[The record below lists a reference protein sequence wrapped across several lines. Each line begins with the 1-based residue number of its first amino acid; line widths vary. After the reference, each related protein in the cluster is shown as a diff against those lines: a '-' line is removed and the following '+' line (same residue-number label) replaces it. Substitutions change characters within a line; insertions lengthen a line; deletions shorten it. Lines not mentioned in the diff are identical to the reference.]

1 MAKDNQRRN
10 FIKNIS
16 ALSGAALSS
25 SVLAS
30 CTNATHE
37 IEANSQK
44 LKSNKVY
51 NWRCVTVWPPNFPIL
66 GEGVNNFANEIRDLS
81 NGRLNIKVYGG
92 GELVPALESF
102 DAVQLGGAQMMHGA
116 AYYWAGKIPAS
127 VFFTA
132 IPFGMNTR
140 EHNAWLL
147 YGGGNELWKELYNGI
162 GLEPFPCGNTGTQ
175 MGGWFNKKLNT
186 AEDLK
191 GIKMRIPGLGGKVFT
206 KAGGTS
212 VTVPGGEIY
221 TNLERGVIDATEWIG
236 PYHDYLMGFHK
247 IAKYYYY
254 PGWHEPSATLEL
266 VCNKEAYDELPE
278 DLQDLI
284 KSVSLKHNGIMMS
297 EFEKYNAEYLEK
309 IKAENKN
316 EILPFPEEVM
326 QTLKKHADD
335 SMEELIK
342 NDAFAQKVAE
352 SFFDFKKKIKQW
364 SIISTDAIQPYL

>member
-1 MAKDNQRRN
+1 MAKNNNRRD
-10 FIKNIS
+10 FIKNMT
-16 ALSGAALSS
+16 ALSGAALSTSLIS
-25 SVLAS
+25 S
-30 CTNATHE
+30 CAT
-37 IEANSQK
+37 SSKDQK
-44 LKSNKVY
+44 IKEKKSDKVY

-66 GEGVNNFANEIRDLS
+66 GESVVNLANELRDLS

-127 VFFTA
+127 IFFTA
-132 IPFGMNTR
+132 VPFGMSTR

-147 YGGGNELWKELYNGI
+147 YGGGNELWKELYNSI

-175 MGGWFNKKLNT
+175 MGGWFNKKLET
-186 AEDLK
+186 AEDLE

-266 VCNKEAYDELPE
+266 VCNKKAYDELPE
-278 DLQDLI
+278 DLQELI
-284 KSVSLKHNGIMMS
+284 RSVSLKHNGIMMS

-309 IKAENKN
+309 IRAENKN
-316 EILPFPEEVM
+316 EILPFPDDVM
-326 QTLKKHADD
+326 KSLKKYADE
-335 SMEELIK
+335 SMEELIQS
-342 NDAFAQKVAE
+342 DEFAQKVAQ

-364 SIISTDAIQPYL
+364 SIISTDAMQPYL